1 MELMTNN
8 DKDVILVQ
16 RNTNPELN
24 KDKKINETFYKIF
37 KDILKEMKNIIHKNN
52 DEIKNEL
59 NEIIIPIIKSLSLT
73 YTPYILIIYTILFLI
88 LCISIV
94 NLILISRYILK

>member
-1 MELMTNN
+1 MTNN

-73 YTPYILIIYTILFLI
+73 FRNKPF
-88 LCISIV
+88 
-94 NLILISRYILK
+94 K

>member
-1 MELMTNN
+1 MTNN